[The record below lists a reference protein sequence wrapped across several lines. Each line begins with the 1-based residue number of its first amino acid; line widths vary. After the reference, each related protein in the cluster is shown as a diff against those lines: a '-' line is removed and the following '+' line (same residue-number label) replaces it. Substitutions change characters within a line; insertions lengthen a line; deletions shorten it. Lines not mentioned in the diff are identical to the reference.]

1 MDDEDIDVDV
11 EIFAVL
17 SITFFISAIVF
28 CMSPRSCLTAA
39 TLLDLE
45 DEDDE
50 DVTRCDW
57 VAMCVLAIWTLDD
70 DVLLLLNEE
79 DTLEF
84 LLLEV
89 AFRSFFVIL
98 YRRFLGNLSRM
109 IYFIAQVGRYFT

>member
-1 MDDEDIDVDV
+1 MVDDEDIDVDV

-50 DVTRCDW
+50 DVTLCDC

-70 DVLLLLNEE
+70 DVLLLHTAEA

-89 AFRSFFVIL
+89 VFKSFFVIL

-109 IYFIAQVGRYFT
+109 IYFIRTSR